1 MASKKKT
8 RPTIFDEYGVWT
20 DYGRK
25 LAKEIDTL
33 LQPLIKKHVRRLGPR
48 ESRYLAPLLLQQ
60 ANYQLVI
67 TSGMARAAAHERRLK
82 KEKPRGR

>member
-1 MASKKKT
+1 MASKK
-8 RPTIFDEYGVWT
+8 RASPVIFDEYGVWT
-20 DYGRK
+20 EYGRK
-25 LAKEIDTL
+25 LAKEIDAL

-67 TSGMARAAAHERRLK
+67 VSGTARMKAQERK
-82 KEKPRGR
+82 KKAKP